1 MPSAPTS
8 MMRVRLLQ
16 RPGSRPTWLFSSSLP
31 SGDLSTPLWSPSF
44 FTYTECMATAKRPL
58 SKRQSVLGQFI
69 RDIVFGTNDALL
81 TNIGIITGFTA
92 SLVSNR
98 LIILAVLVDIF
109 TSAFAMA
116 TGTYLSRTSEDDYLD
131 ARLAKQTKSGVDKAL
146 ANPIIAA
153 IVMWIVYVISG
164 FIPLLPFFFGLP
176 PTEAAKW
183 AVVFGALTFLVVGIF
198 KGKVTNTSLK
208 KSALQFFI
216 LGTLAA
222 LIGYGIGIFASNLG
236 IN

>member
-1 MPSAPTS
+1 MAGAKQT
-8 MMRVRLLQ
+8 
-16 RPGSRPTWLFSSSLP
+16 
-31 SGDLSTPLWSPSF
+31 LSH
-44 FTYTECMATAKRPL
+44 
-58 SKRQSVLGQFI
+58 RQSLFGQFI

-98 LIILAVLVDIF
+98 LIVLAVLVDIF

-116 TGTYLSRTSEDDYLD
+116 TGTYLSRTSEDDYLT
-131 ARLAKQTKSGVDKAL
+131 ARLEKETKSGVDKAL
-146 ANPIIAA
+146 ANPFVAA
-153 IVMWIVYVISG
+153 AVMWVVYVISG

-176 PTEAAKW
+176 PTDAAKW
-183 AVVFGALTFLVVGIF
+183 AVVLGALTFLVVGIF

-208 KSALQFFI
+208 KSAAQFFI
-216 LGTLAA
+216 LGTFAA
-222 LIGYGIGIFASNLG
+222 LIGYGIGTLASHSG

>member
-1 MPSAPTS
+1 MTKPT
-8 MMRVRLLQ
+8 RQL
-16 RPGSRPTWLFSSSLP
+16 SS
-31 SGDLSTPLWSPSF
+31 
-44 FTYTECMATAKRPL
+44 
-58 SKRQSVLGQFI
+58 RQSLYGQFI

-131 ARLAKQTKSGVDKAL
+131 ARLTVQTKSGVDKAL
-146 ANPIIAA
+146 ANPIVASV
-153 IVMWIVYVISG
+153 VMWIVYVISG

-176 PTEAAKW
+176 PTDAAKW
-183 AVVFGALTFLVVGIF
+183 AVVFGALTFLVIGIF
-198 KGKVTNTSLK
+198 KSQVTNTSLK
-208 KSALQFFI
+208 KSAAQFFV

-222 LIGYGIGIFASNLG
+222 LIGYGIGVLASHLG
-236 IN
+236 IK